1 MLKTGVFSSLLTLNN
16 SSMQYVLLLGVFLAP
31 LLKSFIVTEGQI
43 LGLSG
48 FVLLFCFPPL
58 EHLLKE
64 KNLRYF
70 HSTNVTCACPI
81 TPLLTNMFQTLNVKS
96 LCAVLFFIY
105 LIFLNLKH
113 DILERA
119 K

>member
-1 MLKTGVFSSLLTLNN
+1 MLKTGAFSSLLTLN
-16 SSMQYVLLLGVFLAP
+16 SSLQYVPLLGVFLAL

-48 FVLLFCFPPL
+48 FVLHCCFPPL

-70 HSTNVTCACPI
+70 HFTNVTCACPI
-81 TPLLTNMFQTLNVKS
+81 TPLLTNMFS
-96 LCAVLFFIY
+96 LSS
-105 LIFLNLKH
+105 KH
-113 DILERA
+113 
-119 K
+119 